1 MWILAETLY
10 LCKVLSFRRII
21 LSLLSVTV
29 LVPACDRTP
38 RPDRATRQ
46 ILDGL
51 DGYVGARE
59 TYVARKLAQLDA
71 LRKLAHSTEE
81 PSRRFEMDWNLAG
94 EYFAFSFDST
104 QVYLKHCQEIAK
116 DALKNRDLYNQATLQ
131 LGHLYAKAGS
141 YMEAYQVLYG
151 QIDTL
156 QLSPELKAEYYW
168 DLYDFSK
175 DLSGNSGMVERLSV
189 PPAASFQE
197 ILYQVLPKDS
207 DRYRSVLRNQFMEE
221 GKLDQA
227 DSVSRL
233 LLSTVTPQDRNYAI
247 YAFFQSEIQEQ
258 RGNQAERI
266 AWLVKSA
273 QCDLINAV
281 RDYASLTMVAQNIL
295 PMDVARSFRYLQ
307 IAQEDALLYNAKLRP
322 WQISR
327 FLLEVEDAY
336 SSRQARANRMGLISN
351 ILLAVLVLILS
362 LVSRFLITRSRKLSR
377 LRTELEASNARL
389 AIANE
394 ELNTLNRQISKA
406 DKVKEEYILD
416 FLQGLSEQVGLL
428 KSEDNHFRN
437 LLKQGKSDQLFREL
451 AISERSE
458 KALQEFYR
466 KFDETFLALYPDFV
480 AQFNA
485 LIREDAR
492 IKPKGSDRLCTE
504 LRIFALIR
512 LGVDD
517 SKQIAAI
524 LHYSVS
530 TIYNYKVAIK
540 NAAIGDRETFE
551 ERVKMIGK

>member
-1 MWILAETLY
+1 MRILAETLY

-168 DLYDFSK
+168 NLYDFSK

-336 SSRQARANRMGLISN
+336 SSRQALANRMRLIST

-480 AQFNA
+480 SQFNA
-485 LIREDAR
+485 LLREDAR

-540 NAAIGDRETFE
+540 NAALGDRETFE

>member
-1 MWILAETLY
+1 MRILAETLY

-29 LVPACDRTP
+29 LVPACDRAP

-168 DLYDFSK
+168 NLYDFSK

-336 SSRQARANRMGLISN
+336 SSRQALANRMRLIST

-377 LRTELEASNARL
+377 LKTELEASNARL

-540 NAAIGDRETFE
+540 NAALGDRETFE

>member
-1 MWILAETLY
+1 MRILAETLY

-29 LVPACDRTP
+29 LVPACDRAP

-168 DLYDFSK
+168 NLYDFSK
-175 DLSGNSGMVERLSV
+175 DLSGNSGLVERPSI

-336 SSRQARANRMGLISN
+336 SSRQALANRMRLIST

-362 LVSRFLITRSRKLSR
+362 LVSRFLIIRSRKLSR

-480 AQFNA
+480 SQFNA
-485 LIREDAR
+485 LLREDAR